1 MAIPLLAAILPFLGK
16 AAAGL
21 LAGGKAIGGAAL
33 SAGKTILPNI
43 LSSAAS
49 SLLGGGQGETGQT
62 GQTGQSNIIQQPQQ
76 PAQPAQQLFQYQ
88 QPPSYLQAIKDMLKT
103 QRGF

>member
-49 SLLGGGQGETGQT
+49 SLLGGGQGGDEQT
-62 GQTGQSNIIQQPQQ
+62 GPSDIIQQPQQ

>member
-49 SLLGGGQGETGQT
+49 SLLGGGQGGTE
-62 GQTGQSNIIQQPQQ
+62 QTGQSNIIQQPQQ